1 MIASNELWDM
11 EASMPWV
18 KDGNVGIDRPDIKV
32 FETYHNYIFQVFTSN
47 TCITINILLKSVDNI
62 EI

>member
-1 MIASNELWDM
+1 
-11 EASMPWV
+11 MPWI

-47 TCITINILLKSVDNI
+47 ACITINILLKSVDNI
-62 EI
+62 EIQFGAMHFSEFGKP